1 MRYGGQLCSLLK
13 SELVIMKDDKK
24 NRGKMHSVVM
34 HEQKH
39 YQQLYFEL
47 PIKVTAASTSPK
59 KMFPAPSVYCT
70 GNLSGLLSR
79 KSLSGEQNQKA
90 KSLREVDDVPPPPQ
104 QAGMVQAAHPTVS
117 QPV

>member
-1 MRYGGQLCSLLK
+1 M
-13 SELVIMKDDKK
+13 
-24 NRGKMHSVVM
+24 M

-47 PIKVTAASTSPK
+47 PIKVIAASTSSK

-70 GNLSGLLSR
+70 ANLSGSLSR
-79 KSLSGEQNQKA
+79 KSLSEEQKQKA
-90 KSLREVDDVPPPPQ
+90 KGLREVDDVPPPPQ
-104 QAGMVQAAHPTVS
+104 QAGMAQAAHPTTS